1 MVVFSCLLQEGLI
14 WPIRGI
20 FLNMRKLAFGYSTRC
35 NIRCEHCVAT
45 EDIPASMTMDHGK
58 AKEIIGQ
65 LALSGV
71 GGISFSAG
79 EPMLYFNEI
88 VELVELCRQVN
99 IYTRIVTNSFWAK
112 TADSADHLVAEL
124 KEKGL
129 CQLRLSFSRWHQKHV
144 SRNNLLNA
152 ARSCQK
158 IGLGY
163 FISFVT
169 DFSGEDEPYEQFL
182 RDHGLT
188 FFPEPVIYAGRAE
201 SFKRRSILT
210 DYQANCCDM
219 NPYLTPDL
227 EMYGCCDA
235 GSHFPATNFFY
246 LGNLNDHT
254 MEELFIR
261 SETDRLH
268 NLIRTMGL
276 TNIASFTGMKS
287 RDIIT
292 YSKCELCRKL
302 FNSPET
308 LARLRD
314 EGAELAAWSR

>member
-1 MVVFSCLLQEGLI
+1 
-14 WPIRGI
+14 
-20 FLNMRKLAFGYSTRC
+20 MRKLAFGYSTRC

-45 EDIPASMTMDHGK
+45 GDIPDSRTMDHGK
-58 AKEIIGQ
+58 AKKIIDQ
-65 LALSGV
+65 LALAGV

-112 TADSADHLVAEL
+112 TAESADRLVAEL

-144 SRNNLLNA
+144 SQHNVLNA

-158 IGLGY
+158 IGLDY

-169 DFSGEDEPYEQFL
+169 DFSEEDDPYEQFL
-182 RDHGLT
+182 RDQGLT

-210 DYQANCCDM
+210 DYQPNCCDM

-254 MEELFIR
+254 MAELFTK

-276 TNIASFTGMKS
+276 TNIASFTGMKG

-302 FNSPET
+302 FNSPAT
-308 LARLRD
+308 LARLRA
-314 EGAELAAWSR
+314 EVAELAAWSR

>member
-1 MVVFSCLLQEGLI
+1 
-14 WPIRGI
+14 
-20 FLNMRKLAFGYSTRC
+20 MRKLAFGYSTRC
-35 NIRCEHCVAT
+35 NIRCEHCVAAG
-45 EDIPASMTMDHGK
+45 DIPDSRKMNHGK
-58 AKEIIGQ
+58 AKEIIGEM
-65 LALSGV
+65 ARANV

-79 EPMLYFNEI
+79 EPFLYINEI
-88 VELVELCRQVN
+88 AELVKLCRQLG

-112 TADSADHLVAEL
+112 TPEASDRLVSDL
-124 KEKGL
+124 KENGL
-129 CQLRLSFSRWHQKHV
+129 CQLRLSYSKWHQKNIN
-144 SRNNLLNA
+144 RNNVLNA

-158 IGLGY
+158 IGLNY

-169 DFSGEDEPYEQFL
+169 DFSKEDDPYEQFL
-182 RDHGLT
+182 RNHRLT

-227 EMYGCCDA
+227 DMYACCDA
-235 GSHFPATNFFY
+235 GSHFSKTNFFY
-246 LGNLNDHT
+246 LGKLNDNN
-254 MEELFIR
+254 MEQLFIK

-268 NLIRTMGL
+268 NLIRTMGI
-276 TNIASFTGMKS
+276 TNIASFAGMKA
-287 RDIIT
+287 REIIT

-308 LARLRD
+308 LARLR
-314 EGAELAAWSR
+314 AEVSQLTAWSR